1 MDSTYTELEK
11 ASTDEI
17 KEMHG
22 RLFQRIKRLQRER
35 NYVLEE
41 LETRY
46 GADGESVDA
55 DVLR

>member
-1 MDSTYTELEK
+1 MNSTYKELEK

-35 NYVLEE
+35 SFVLEE
-41 LETRY
+41 LDERY
-46 GADGESVDA
+46 GADDVDA